1 MVAGNGSKDASGGH
15 VMAAQE
21 LQQADRTLVAAFPV
35 QVVGS
40 IIEQIV
46 LKNKIRG
53 CTENGYFQIFPH
65 IFFIA
70 SDLFCMEMV
79 TGGRIRRKG
88 KKHPGLPAGGNMCK
102 FVQPFNIGF
111 FCNEQHSCIV

>member
-40 IIEQIV
+40 IIEKIV

-70 SDLFCMEMV
+70 SDLSRVEMV
-79 TGGRIRRKG
+79 TGSCIRRIG
-88 KKHPGLPAGGNMCK
+88 KKHADLPSGGNVCK
-102 FVQPFNIGF
+102 FVEPFNISLF
-111 FCNEQHSCIV
+111 